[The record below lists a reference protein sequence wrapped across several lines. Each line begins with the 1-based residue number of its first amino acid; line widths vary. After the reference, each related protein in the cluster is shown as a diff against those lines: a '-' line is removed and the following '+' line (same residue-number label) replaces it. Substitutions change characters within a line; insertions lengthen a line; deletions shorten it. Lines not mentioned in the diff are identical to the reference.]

1 MERGVGDDLVG
12 VRRGDLREVV
22 GLALLVCGVCQHPQC
37 TRWRPATHEVKHADR
52 CVMRLCEEHAA
63 GVEGAVAKRNQMKIR
78 ALGRVLARLRLRRKP
93 GGFPVAE

>member
-12 VRRGDLREVV
+12 VRRGDLRAVV
-22 GLALLVCGVCQHPQC
+22 GLALLVTGVCQHPKC
-37 TRWRPATHEVKHADR
+37 SRWRPATHEVKHADK

-63 GVEGAVAKRNQMKIR
+63 GVEGAVPKHNRTKIV
-78 ALGRVLARLRLRRKP
+78 ALGRVLARLRLRRKQ